1 MRTRLVALV
10 ALVTLVLA
18 GVAGVALIGFGPTPG
33 GDSDVG
39 SSPTERPAPDDRSR
53 GEDRSPRSASTKTP
67 SETTPPPFAFR
78 VDSMEPC
85 GWTCR
90 DVTSTMTN
98 QQATAATDVTVAA
111 RISIGEEGGDVIWE
125 GTATVGT
132 LDAGE
137 SYTVTRRVQLTYGEG
152 FAIRQEGGWVTV
164 RTTVATNTWTRGSTA
179 RLIGAFPSVV

>member
-98 QQATAATDVTVAA
+98 QQETAATDVTVSA
-111 RISIGEEGGDVIWE
+111 RIFVGREAGGNVVWE
-125 GTATVGT
+125 GTEAVGT

-137 SYTVTRRVQLTYGEG
+137 SYTVTRRVQLTYAEG
-152 FAIRQEGGWVTV
+152 FAIQQHDGWVTI
-164 RTTVATNTWTRGSTA
+164 RTTIVTADRTVTFTEQRQVA
-179 RLIGAFPSVV
+179 